1 MDIDFK
7 LKHEP
12 THLTDYRMVKLTD
25 GTLLVGSITVE
36 GNFLR
41 IENPLQLSTV
51 NRMTDYGVKED
62 STLTPWIPF
71 CSETSFNIS
80 REKIMVITL
89 CSQELAHYYEVIK
102 SKVKKKLEKAPLSP
116 EEMEHIMQ
124 VAEEM
129 DREELIEKEN
139 EIDEMFNGYKVT
151 SKTLH

>member
-1 MDIDFK
+1 MEIDIK

-12 THLTDYRMVKLTD
+12 THLTDYRMVKLVD
-25 GTLLVGSITVE
+25 GTLLVGSIIVD

-41 IENPLQLSTV
+41 IESPLQLCSV

-71 CSETSFNIS
+71 CNETSFNIS

-102 SKVKKKLEKAPLSP
+102 SKVNKKLQKAPLSP

-124 VAEEM
+124 VAEDM
-129 DREELIEKEN
+129 DREELNEKIE
-139 EIDEMFNGYKVT
+139 EISDMFGGYEIT
-151 SKTLH
+151 SKKLH

>member
-1 MDIDFK
+1 MEADIK
-7 LKHEP
+7 LKHEA
-12 THLTDYRMVKLTD
+12 THLTDYRMVKLVD
-25 GTLLVGSITVE
+25 GTLLVGSIIVD

-41 IENPLQLSTV
+41 IESPLQLCSV

-71 CSETSFNIS
+71 CSETTFNIS

-102 SKVKKKLEKAPLSP
+102 NKVRKEIKKAPLSP

-124 VAEEM
+124 VAEDM
-129 DREELIEKEN
+129 DREEHAEKID
-139 EIDEMFNGYKVT
+139 EIDEMFNGHKVT
-151 SKTLH
+151 SKMLH

>member
-1 MDIDFK
+1 MDIDIK

-71 CSETSFNIS
+71 CNETSFNIS

-102 SKVKKKLEKAPLSP
+102 SKVKKKLNKEPLSP

-124 VAEEM
+124 VAEDM
-129 DREELIEKEN
+129 DREEHAEKID
-139 EIDEMFNGYKVT
+139 EIDEMFNGHKVT
-151 SKTLH
+151 SKMLH

>member
-1 MDIDFK
+1 MDIDIK

-41 IENPLQLSTV
+41 IDNALQLATV

-129 DREELIEKEN
+129 EKEEHNNKIN
-139 EIDEMFNGYKVT
+139 EISEMFGGYEVK
-151 SKTLH
+151 SKKIH

>member
-1 MDIDFK
+1 MDIDIK

-41 IENPLQLSTV
+41 IDNALQLATV

-139 EIDEMFNGYKVT
+139 EIDEMFNGHKVT

>member
-1 MDIDFK
+1 MI
-7 LKHEP
+7 
-12 THLTDYRMVKLTD
+12 
-25 GTLLVGSITVE
+25 IA
-36 GNFLR
+36 
-41 IENPLQLSTV
+41 LQLATV

-129 DREELIEKEN
+129 DREELIEKRMKLS
-139 EIDEMFNGYKVT
+139 EMFNGYEVK
-151 SKTLH
+151 SKKIH

>member
-1 MDIDFK
+1 MEADIK
-7 LKHEP
+7 LKHEA
-12 THLTDYRMVKLTD
+12 THLTDYRMVKLVD
-25 GTLLVGSITVE
+25 GTLLVGSIIVD

-41 IENPLQLSTV
+41 IESPLQLCSV

-124 VAEEM
+124 VAEDM

-139 EIDEMFNGYKVT
+139 EIDEMFNGHKVT

>member
-1 MDIDFK
+1 MDIDIK

-41 IENPLQLSTV
+41 IDNALQLATV

-124 VAEEM
+124 VVEEM

>member
-1 MDIDFK
+1 MDIDIK

-25 GTLLVGSITVE
+25 GTLLVGSITVD

-41 IENPLQLSTV
+41 IENPLQLCSV

-71 CSETSFNIS
+71 CSETTFNIS

-102 SKVKKKLEKAPLSP
+102 DKVRKEIKKAPLSP

-129 DREELIEKEN
+129 EKEEHNNKIN
-139 EIDEMFNGYKVT
+139 EISEMFGGYEVK
-151 SKTLH
+151 SKKIH